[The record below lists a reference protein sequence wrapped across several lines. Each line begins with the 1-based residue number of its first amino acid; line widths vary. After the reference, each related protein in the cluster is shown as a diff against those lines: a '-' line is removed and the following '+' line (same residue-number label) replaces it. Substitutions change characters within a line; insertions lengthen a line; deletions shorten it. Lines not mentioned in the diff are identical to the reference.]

1 MFPIFKNE
9 LIAKLLSPERQYGLS
24 VVGVLV
30 LTQGFRY
37 ILDENVQY
45 SQKVLGSKASNG
57 LVAMIY
63 EKYLRCYPS
72 SDFAAGEIVNFCQT
86 DAQKLYF
93 FC

>member
-45 SQKVLGSKASNG
+45 S
-57 LVAMIY
+57 
-63 EKYLRCYPS
+63 
-72 SDFAAGEIVNFCQT
+72 
-86 DAQKLYF
+86 
-93 FC
+93 